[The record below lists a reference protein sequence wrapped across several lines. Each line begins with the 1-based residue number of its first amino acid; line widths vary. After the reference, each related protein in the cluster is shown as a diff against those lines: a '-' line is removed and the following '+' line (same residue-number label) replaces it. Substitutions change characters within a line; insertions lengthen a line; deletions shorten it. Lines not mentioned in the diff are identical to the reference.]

1 MNQFELDED
10 NFLIFAIKH
19 YDNPD
24 CKGMNDFE
32 EDLNICV
39 YVKRLLRKYKK
50 TGELKER
57 LILNHIITFYNLFG
71 VFAATKILFFRI
83 ESDLHPI
90 LKSFLF
96 YLGYVPQENTTLLSD
111 FNYLISVEMD
121 ENVIQKLRKL

>member
-83 ESDLHPI
+83 ESDLHPT
-90 LKSFLF
+90 LKSFLS
-96 YLGYVPQENTTLLSD
+96 YLGYVPKENITLLGD
-111 FNYLISVEMD
+111 FSYLISVEMD
-121 ENVIQKLRKL
+121 ETVTQKLRKL